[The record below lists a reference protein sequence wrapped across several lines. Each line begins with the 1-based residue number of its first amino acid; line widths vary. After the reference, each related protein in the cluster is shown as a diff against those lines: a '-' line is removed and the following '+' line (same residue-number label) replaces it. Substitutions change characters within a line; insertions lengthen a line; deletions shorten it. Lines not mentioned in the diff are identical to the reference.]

1 MFFFLIEFMVFF
13 FIDNLKFPDMLKII
27 WVGSGTG
34 TTRVSLAKFKNLKMT
49 LNKKIKELI
58 LALGMFYF
66 QLLEQ

>member
-1 MFFFLIEFMVFF
+1 MFFFLIEFMVF

-49 LNKKIKELI
+49 LNKK
-58 LALGMFYF
+58 
-66 QLLEQ
+66 